1 NLTSLASSINSGIPG
16 LGTVSAA
23 VDVNGDL
30 VVTDAVGN
38 DLVFALTQGQ
48 SSDSVEVQG
57 TNGGPV
63 VLNPV
68 GNAAASIGGTI
79 TLTLEDGIT
88 LENPNPAFTNLFGP
102 LDPSVFQEFDLNT
115 FDPTNQDTY
124 NAATSLTIYDSLGN
138 PHALS
143 LYFVKERFDPAT
155 AGTSRNNW
163 TMYALIDNRDIGDPD
178 PNLPP
183 PLNTEPSRAS
193 FRVQFNDDGSIDPA
207 GTDQILISNWTP
219 LDETG
224 QPNGADGPLN
234 TLAGGA
240 LPLPEPAN
248 SSNFEIRLGDST
260 QYGSEFVVNAL
271 EQDGFTTGELSGLS
285 IDDEGVISARFTN
298 AQNQVLGQIAI
309 ADFNNIQGLAA
320 VGDTAWVQTNES
332 GEPVVAAPGSGSLG
346 VITSGALEDSNVELS
361 DELVQLIIAQRNF
374 QANARTISTSDEITQ
389 TIINI

>member
-1 NLTSLASSINSGIPG
+1 AI
-16 LGTVSAA
+16 
-23 VDVNGDL
+23 DVNGDL

-48 SSDSVEVQG
+48 ASDSVAVVG
-57 TNGGPV
+57 SAGNPV
-63 VLNPV
+63 ILNPT
-68 GNAAASIGGTI
+68 GNAAASVGGTI
-79 TLTLEDGIT
+79 SLTLDDGVTIA
-88 LENPNPAFTNLFGP
+88 NPTPAITNLFGP
-102 LDPSVFQEFDLNT
+102 LDPSVFSEFDLNT
-115 FDPTNQDTY
+115 FDPSNQDTY

-143 LYFVKERFDPAT
+143 LYFVKERFDSSTVGT
-155 AGTSRNNW
+155 APNNW
-163 TMYALIDNRDIGDPD
+163 TMYALVDNRDVGDPD

-183 PLNTEPSRAS
+183 PQNTQPTRAS
-193 FRVQFNDDGSIDPA
+193 FQVRFNDDGSIDPA
-207 GTDQILISNWTP
+207 GTEQILISNWTP
-219 LDETG
+219 LDEDG

-234 TLAGGA
+234 TLAGGS
-240 LPLPEPAN
+240 LPVPDPAN

-271 EQDGFTTGELSGLS
+271 EQDGYTTGELSGLN
-285 IDDEGVISARFTN
+285 IDDEGIISARFTN
-298 AQNQVLGQIAI
+298 AQNQILGQIAV
-309 ADFNNIQGLAA
+309 ADFTNIQGLAA
-320 VGDTAWVQTNES
+320 IGDTAWVQTNES
-332 GEPVVAAPGSGSLG
+332 GEPVIAAPGSGSLG